1 VTVLR
6 RVAKGPTGTTG
17 SLLLIFVVVAAF
29 GLSWVT
35 PYDPAAQNLPARL
48 HVPSLHPVQG
58 QVHLLGTDQLGR
70 DTLSRLL
77 IGARVSLLV
86 ALSVVP
92 LALAL
97 GLAVGL
103 TGGYFGKK
111 LDLMLMRVAD
121 TQLAIPTLLLL
132 IAVVAVFGSGL
143 VQIILVLALAAWP
156 TNARV
161 LRAEVLTLREHEF
174 VTAAFSIGANDVR
187 IILRHLLPN
196 LLPTIIV
203 LATLELPSVIVW
215 EASLSFL
222 GLGIQAPLLS
232 LGQMLGYAQEAV
244 WVAWWM
250 PTIPGLAITLVVL
263 AFNLIGDRVRDVV
276 DPRLRGVITQT
287 Q

>member
-1 VTVLR
+1 MSILQRVTT
-6 RVAKGPTGTTG
+6 GPTGVAG
-17 SLLLIFVVVAAF
+17 SLLLVCVAVAAL

-35 PYDPAAQNLPARL
+35 PYDPGAQDLPARL
-48 HVPSLHPVQG
+48 HVPSLHPVAG
-58 QVHLLGTDQLGR
+58 KVHLLGTDQLGR

-92 LALAL
+92 LSLVL

-103 TGGYFGKK
+103 TGGYFGAQV
-111 LDLMLMRVAD
+111 DLVLMRFAD

-132 IAVVAVFGSGL
+132 IAAVAVFGSGL
-143 VQIILVLALAAWP
+143 WQIILVLALAGWP

-174 VTAAFSIGANDVR
+174 VTAASSIGADDLR

-222 GLGIQAPLLS
+222 GLGIQTPLLS

-250 PTIPGLAITLVVL
+250 PAIPGVAISIVVL

-276 DPRLRGVITQT
+276 DPRLRGVLSQG